1 MHLENW
7 CNEVLEYQQNQ
18 HLENEEANYHPL
30 SHLNQ
35 QNISEKLV
43 SINYHLTKACNYACK
58 FCYARFGDVCH
69 HLEINSAKEMVN
81 LLSKVGTKK
90 ITFVGGEPLLYP
102 RLGDLISYT
111 KNLGITTMI
120 VTNGSLINETFLGKY
135 GKNIDWIGF
144 SIESGIEGIENK
156 LGRRLKRKRDRKI
169 NHVQNIRSLVPL
181 ARKYNIKIKINTV
194 VTTLNWQ
201 EDIRWLIK
209 ELNPE
214 RWKVFQV
221 VKIRGENDG
230 KVEPLLI
237 TEKQFNYFVK
247 THYELNPITESSDS
261 IKGSYVMIDPIGRFF
276 DDITGIIRYSQ
287 PILEV
292 GVIDAFNEVSFSLT
306 KFYERGGKYNW

>member
-1 MHLENW
+1 M
-7 CNEVLEYQQNQ
+7 LEYQQNQ
-18 HLENEEANYHPL
+18 HLGNEETNYHPI

-35 QNISEKLV
+35 QDISEKLV

-69 HLEINSAKEMVN
+69 QLELKDAKKIVYLFFKM
-81 LLSKVGTKK
+81 GTQK

-102 RLGDLISYT
+102 ELGDLITYT
-111 KNLGITTMI
+111 KKLGITTMI

-135 GKNIDWIGF
+135 GEFIDWIGF
-144 SIESGIEGIENK
+144 SIESGIEGVERK
-156 LGRRLKRKRDRKI
+156 LGRRLKQRRKRKI

-181 ARKYNIKIKINTV
+181 VKKYNIKIKINTV
-194 VTTLNWQ
+194 VTSLNWQ
-201 EDIRWLIK
+201 EDIRWVIK
-209 ELNPE
+209 ELNPK

-221 VKIRGENDG
+221 LKIRGENDG
-230 KVEPLLI
+230 KVESLLI
-237 TEKQFNYFVK
+237 TKKQFDYFIK

-261 IKGSYVMIDPIGRFF
+261 IKGSYVMIDPMGRFF
-276 DDITGIIRYSQ
+276 DDITGAIRYSQ

-292 GVIDAFNEVSFSLT
+292 GVINAFKEVSFSLK